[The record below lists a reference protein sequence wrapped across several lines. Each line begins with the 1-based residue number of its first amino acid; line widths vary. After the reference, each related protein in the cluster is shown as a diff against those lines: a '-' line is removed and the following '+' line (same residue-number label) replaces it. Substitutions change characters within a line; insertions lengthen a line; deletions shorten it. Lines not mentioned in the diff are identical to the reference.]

1 MKYSELVRN
10 EVSAPEIQ
18 EFLAEGEATAVT
30 IRIPK
35 NLKDAAM
42 EAANL
47 RGVSFSAFV
56 RMCMIDELTSG
67 RKRTTDAW

>member
-18 EFLAEGEATAVT
+18 EFLAGGEATAIT

-35 NLKDAAM
+35 NLKNAAM
-42 EAANL
+42 EAASFK
-47 RGVSFSAFV
+47 GMSFSAFV
-56 RMCMIDELTSG
+56 RMCMIDEL
-67 RKRTTDAW
+67 KRGC